1 MTDLAQSL
9 NPVSTTEAE
18 IASQTVVLVV
28 DDAEDTLAMLT
39 DVLSLENLQV
49 LTANS
54 GPKAIKIA
62 SDHRPDVILMDA
74 IMPGMDGFETCRILK
89 SETELSEIPV
99 IFMTGNDDSDH
110 VVKAFSVG
118 GVDFVSKP
126 TSLPELIARMRVHLS
141 NARKAKSA
149 RQALDITGRK
159 IVAVNEHGDINW
171 STPQA
176 IKLLRQNGIHADN
189 GEKVPWTILA
199 WLLEIKDKPTGQ
211 TDQKLEFNSAGSE
224 IIFRHIGST
233 PEGEFLLS
241 VADRQKGSD
250 EKRLAEFFNLTM
262 REAEVL
268 LWTTHGKSN
277 KEVAEILSLSP
288 RTVNKH
294 LEQIFSKLG
303 VENRTAAATR
313 TVRVLWQSL

>member
-1 MTDLAQSL
+1 MGDLAQNMH
-9 NPVSTTEAE
+9 NPAAINSNIGEKTIVM
-18 IASQTVVLVV
+18 VV
-28 DDAEDTLAMLT
+28 DDAEDTLTMLT
-39 DVLSLENLQV
+39 DVLTLENLHV
-49 LTANS
+49 ITANS
-54 GPKAIKIA
+54 GPSALQIA
-62 SDHRPDVILMDA
+62 NENRPDVILMDA

-89 SETELSEIPV
+89 SETDLAEIPV
-99 IFMTGNDDSDH
+99 IFMTGQDDSDH
-110 VVKAFSVG
+110 VVKAFAVG

-149 RQALDITGRK
+149 RHALDITGRK
-159 IVAVNEHGDINW
+159 IVAIDEHGDITW

-176 IKLLRQNGIHADN
+176 TKLLRQNGIHSEN
-189 GEKVPWTILA
+189 GEKVPWAVLA
-199 WLLEIKDKPTGQ
+199 WILEIKKQSVTGG
-211 TDQKLEFNSAGSE
+211 DQQLEYKSPGTI
-224 IIFRHIGST
+224 IIFRHLGVT

-241 VADRQKGSD
+241 VTDHQKGSD

-313 TVRVLWQSL
+313 TVRVLWQNM

>member
-1 MTDLAQSL
+1 MHSSAQ
-9 NPVSTTEAE
+9 NTEGNVTKE
-18 IASQTVVLVV
+18 VEDHDKTLVLVV
-28 DDAEDTLAMLT
+28 DDAEDTLTMLT
-39 DVLSLENLQV
+39 DVLSLENLRV

-54 GPKAIKIA
+54 GPKAIQIA
-62 SDHRPDVILMDA
+62 SESQPDVILMDA

-89 SETELSEIPV
+89 SETDLSEIPV
-99 IFMTGNDDSDH
+99 IFMTGQDDSEH
-110 VVKAFSVG
+110 VVHAFSVG

-149 RQALDITGRK
+149 RHALDITGRK
-159 IVAVNEHGDINW
+159 IVAVDENGDIAW

-176 IKLLRQNGIHADN
+176 IRLLRQNGIHSEN
-189 GEKVPWTILA
+189 GEKVPWAILA
-199 WLLEIKDKPTGQ
+199 WLLEIRNKPNSSS
-211 TDQKLEFNSAGSE
+211 DQKLEFNASGSE
-224 IIFRHIGST
+224 VTFRHIGST
-233 PEGEFLLS
+233 PEGEILLS

-313 TVRVLWQSL
+313 TVRVLWQNI